1 MASEVKSVS
10 LGLKLHDTYGL
21 QSFVKATTD
30 PRSSQYHHFLSVDDF
45 TATRPRQ
52 RRWQRW

>member
-1 MASEVKSVS
+1 M
-10 LGLKLHDTYGL
+10 LKLHDTYGL